1 MSYKLELPPSGSI
14 HPVFHVSQLK
24 QHVGNKKV
32 FEELPTMADESSL
45 QPQTLLDRRIVKHRN
60 RAATQLKSLCSGRAC
75 LLQKQRE
82 SSWKKS
88 SSDFQNPPS
97 RTRPWFGGG
106 GLLQAFF
113 WNELEGET
121 ITVGE
126 I

>member
-1 MSYKLELPPSGSI
+1 MSYKLELPPSVSI

-45 QPQTLLDRRIVKHRN
+45 QPLTLLDRRIVKHRN
-60 RAATQLKSLCSGRAC
+60 RAATQSLCSGRAC

-88 SSDFQNPPS
+88 CSDFQNPPS
-97 RTRPWFGGG
+97 RTRPGFKGGNCCKRFSG
-106 GLLQAFF
+106 M
-113 WNELEGET
+113 N
-121 ITVGE
+121 
-126 I
+126 